1 MRRRTERKL
10 NIQMRKK
17 LVILFGM
24 VLLALVGLVLKITV
38 INATEGEQYSK
49 QVLMQTQ
56 QQYTSREIPSK
67 RGTIY
72 DRNGNILASSS
83 KVYNVILDCKV
94 INSDSKYLEPTVGA
108 LVDIF
113 GADEEEIRTILSDE
127 KTKNSQY
134 QILMKGVSVDDKK
147 AFDEYTTIE
156 EDSKLSEEEKEIRE
170 NVQGVWFEETYKRSY
185 PYESLACDTIGF
197 TFNAD
202 TADWGL
208 EGYYNSTLIGTDGR
222 QYGYFNDSSDVE
234 QTIIDATDGQ
244 SIVST
249 LDVGAQSIVEKYV
262 NAFQE
267 AMGAKNIGVVVEDP
281 NTGEILAMDG
291 GDRYDLNEP
300 RDMSSIY
307 TDAQV
312 EAMNDEEQVEALNNM
327 WRNFCVTDA
336 YEPGS
341 VVKPIVMAAALEKGA
356 ISEDDTF
363 TCDGYQMIGDTQIKC
378 AAYPGA
384 HGTQTLQEV
393 IANSC
398 NDAMMQIAAKMGTD
412 QFLETQTLFN
422 LGSRTG
428 IDLPNEG
435 TGIMHTADTMGP
447 TELACSAFGQG
458 FTCTMI
464 QEINGICSVINGGY
478 YYQPHLV
485 SRIEDSQGTVVR
497 EIEPTLLKQT
507 VSSGISEDVRSY
519 MRASVEMG
527 TSHYSKV
534 NGYSSGGK
542 TGTAEKFPRG
552 NGKYLVSF
560 IGFAPVDDPVVV
572 IYVVVD
578 EPDADRQDNSAY
590 PQYIAQGI
598 LSELLPYLDVA
609 PDEAADGEVP
619 QTELWEGFNGH
630 LKDNELTGLGSLAPR
645 YDENGQEDPEGEY
658 DEDGN
663 YIGPPEE
670 EEDADE
676 EGSGEDGI
684 SEGEEDRASDGE
696 ETDGTSAKE
705 DEDGSTQE
713 ELPEEEPQVDVSDD
727 STADGVSNENAPGPL
742 EDDRDPIEGND
753 AQSDGITNEE
763 AGLE

>member
-1 MRRRTERKL
+1 MRRRKEERKL

-24 VLLALVGLVLKITV
+24 VLLALVGLILKITV

-67 RGTIY
+67 RGDIY

-94 INSDSKYLEPTVGA
+94 INSEEKYVEPTVRA

-113 GADEEEIRTILSDE
+113 GADEEEVRTLLSDE
-127 KTKNSQY
+127 KTKDSQY

-147 AFDEYTTIE
+147 AFDDYTTVE
-156 EDSKLSEEEKEIRE
+156 EDSDLSEEEQADRQ
-170 NVQGVWFEETYKRSY
+170 NVQGVWFEETYERNY
-185 PYESLACDTIGF
+185 PFKSLACDTIGF
-197 TFNAD
+197 TFDSD

-208 EGYYNSTLIGTDGR
+208 EGYYNSTLTGTDGR

-234 QTIIDATDGQ
+234 QTIIEATDGQ

-267 AMGAKNIGVVVEDP
+267 AMGAENLGVIVEDP
-281 NTGEILAMDG
+281 STGEIIAMDG

-312 EAMNDEEQVEALNNM
+312 EAMSDEEEVEALNSM
-327 WRNFCVTDA
+327 WRNYCVTDA

-378 AAYPGA
+378 SAYPGA
-384 HGTQTLQEV
+384 HGNQTLQEV

-398 NDAMMQIAAKMGTD
+398 NDAMMQIAERMGTEE
-412 QFLETQTLFN
+412 FLETQTLFN

-464 QEINGICSVINGGY
+464 QEINAICSVINGGY

-485 SRIEDSQGTVVR
+485 SRIEDSNGTVVR
-497 EIEPTLLKQT
+497 EMEPTLLKQT
-507 VSSGISEDVRSY
+507 VSSSISEDIRSY
-519 MRASVEMG
+519 MQSSVESG

-560 IGFAPVDDPVVV
+560 VGFAPVDDPAVV

-578 EPDADRQDNSAY
+578 EPNADRQDNSAY

-630 LKDNELTGLGSLAPR
+630 LKDNELTGLGSIVIR
-645 YDENGQEDPEGEY
+645 YDENGIEDPVGEY
-658 DEDGN
+658 YKAVIYFGPVTDSASED
-663 YIGPPEE
+663 EE
-670 EEDADE
+670 ENTA
-676 EGSGEDGI
+676 
-684 SEGEEDRASDGE
+684 GEEDTGE
-696 ETDGTSAKE
+696 EEQGGDEDSDGTS
-705 DEDGSTQE
+705 
-713 ELPEEEPQVDVSDD
+713 QVDVSDD
-727 STADGVSNENAPGPL
+727 STADGISDENVPGPL
-742 EDDRDPIEGND
+742 EDDSDPIEGNN
-753 AQSDGITNEE
+753 AESDGVTNEE